1 MPPRPNKKGKT
12 APVKREEEITF
23 DRAART
29 EYLTGFHKR
38 KLQRIKAAKET
49 AAAIEKQ
56 AKAEAKKQV
65 CIAAGRGEKGWAVG
79 VLELSCGGVLD
90 FIGRSLTESDELH
103 WTLSSFIARTRN
115 RRITNYN

>member
-1 MPPRPNKKGKT
+1 M
-12 APVKREEEITF
+12 KREEEITF

-65 CIAAGRGEKGWAVG
+65 CGMRRGRGLSYG
-79 VLELSCGGVLD
+79 VTRTEEEVLLQLEL
-90 FIGRSLTESDELH
+90 IRAESL
-103 WTLSSFIARTRN
+103 
-115 RRITNYN
+115 